1 MKLAKWI
8 ICLVLF
14 IVCFIGTDEMY
25 QRYITSLA
33 DSCYYIYKDLTGNSM
48 QFLNEASAAGSEN
61 DVAVFCMRRMADTSG
76 NTLIKIYTNDDGI
89 SQLAE
94 KHIYEGNYESFMTG
108 KSSVSIEDF
117 GKIPNVDTTGGGT
130 IIYLLGDKD
139 NVKIVKAELE
149 KGYDISRLY
158 TPGGINLVTIIIIIW
173 GIAFCLL
180 ILLTWYDIQFNKK
193 KNLVCIVLGA
203 SSVRLAVRS
212 IIEDAVA
219 FGMIFAA
226 LYFVGRSF
234 TEVTFGQNYVI
245 AMFASFM
252 LINSLLYVFTARPD
266 YKKVLL
272 NAAINNK
279 LMSGCFVIKTVVSI
293 AIIILLSL
301 NLEMLGDS
309 YYNLSFKNTTGVL
322 SSFSFT
328 GIIANSDD
336 SLESSKKNQG
346 YNTGRLFLDM
356 YAEDRVALATS
367 MGSWEDDDGN
377 IHPITAYNGICKD
390 FIDVPEITDFI
401 NNEQYDVYIFYK
413 EGIDAVV
420 DPVFGTFDD
429 YLMLNLTN
437 LIYDTFGLSES
448 EYTCTIQKYNS
459 QGSAMYFDFS
469 DASIYDKG
477 FLIEKNPVVVVLNIR
492 GSNINKNIINEVKYS
507 INYLDPMYE
516 FSGMELDDV
525 RQKYDLQSIDTTSVA
540 DYCANYFNLYMRK
553 LTLDCILSGLILV
566 VELMMT
572 ILVIKLEYMIYAKE
586 LAIKKILGYSI
597 FKKNSLT
604 ISSSVFI
611 TLSGIIICV
620 MMGALFKIYSA
631 GYPFLIGLL
640 LLVVEIIVM
649 AGNIKTIERRSVPRI
664 LKGEL
669 VC

>member
-61 DVAVFCMRRMADTSG
+61 SVAVFCMRRMADTSG

-245 AMFASFM
+245 AMLASFM

-377 IHPITAYNGICKD
+377 IHPITAYNGICND

-553 LTLDCILSGLILV
+553 LTLDSILSVLILI

-620 MMGALFKIYSA
+620 MIGALFKIYSA

-664 LKGEL
+664 LKGEVL
-669 VC
+669 

>member
-1 MKLAKWI
+1 M
-8 ICLVLF
+8 VLF
-14 IVCFIGTDEMY
+14 IVCFIGTNEMY

-33 DSCYYIYKDLTGNSM
+33 DSCYYIYKDLTGNST
-48 QFLNEASAAGSEN
+48 QFLNEASTVGSEN
-61 DVAVFCMRRMADTSG
+61 DVAVFYMRRMADTSG
-76 NTLIKIYTNDDGI
+76 NTVIRIYTDDNGI
-89 SQLAE
+89 IQLAE
-94 KHIYEGNYESFMTG
+94 KHVYEGVYESFLTG
-108 KSSVSIEDF
+108 KCSILIDGFEE
-117 GKIPNVDTTGGGT
+117 IPDIGATGEGT
-130 IIYLLGDKD
+130 IVYLLGGKEDVSW
-139 NVKIVKAELE
+139 VKEELE
-149 KGYDISRLY
+149 MDHDISRLY
-158 TPGGINLVTIIIIIW
+158 VPNGINSVTMIITIW

-226 LYFVGRSF
+226 LCFVGRLF
-234 TEVTFGQNYVI
+234 TEVTFGRNYVI
-245 AMFASFM
+245 ALFVAFM
-252 LINSLLYVFTARPD
+252 LINSLLYVLTARPD

-279 LMSGCFVIKTVVSI
+279 LMSGCFVIKTVISI

-309 YYNLSFKNTTGVL
+309 YYNLSFKNTTDGL
-322 SSFSFT
+322 SSFSFA

-346 YNTGRLFLDM
+346 YNTGRIFLDM
-356 YAEDRVALATS
+356 YAEDKVALATS

-377 IHPITAYNGICKD
+377 IHPITAYNGICQE

-401 NNEQYDVYIFYK
+401 DSEQYDVYIFYK
-413 EGIDAVV
+413 EGINAVV

-437 LIYDTFGLSES
+437 LMYDTFGLSES

-469 DASIYDKG
+469 DAGTYDKG
-477 FLIEKNPVVVVLNIR
+477 FLIEKNPVVTVINIK
-492 GSNINKNIINEVKYS
+492 GGGINKNIINEVKYS
-507 INYLDPMYE
+507 INYLDPMYD

-525 RQKYDLQSIDTTSVA
+525 RQKYDLQSIDVISVT

-553 LTLDCILSGLILV
+553 LTLDSILSVLILV

-586 LAIKKILGYSI
+586 LAIKKILGYSM

-631 GYPFLIGLL
+631 GYPFLIGML

-649 AGNIKTIERRSVPRI
+649 AGNIKAIEKRSVPRI
-664 LKGEL
+664 LKGE
-669 VC
+669 VI

>member
-1 MKLAKWI
+1 M
-8 ICLVLF
+8 VLF
-14 IVCFIGTDEMY
+14 IVCFIGTNEMY

-33 DSCYYIYKDLTGNSM
+33 DSCYYIYKDLTGNST
-48 QFLNEASAAGSEN
+48 QFLNEASTVGSEN
-61 DVAVFCMRRMADTSG
+61 DVAVFYMRRMADTSG
-76 NTLIKIYTNDDGI
+76 NTVIRIYTDDNGI
-89 SQLAE
+89 IQLAE
-94 KHIYEGNYESFMTG
+94 KHVYEGVYESFLTG
-108 KSSVSIEDF
+108 KCSILIDGFAE
-117 GKIPNVDTTGGGT
+117 IPDIGATGEGT
-130 IIYLLGDKD
+130 IVYLLGGKEDVSW
-139 NVKIVKAELE
+139 VKEELE
-149 KGYDISRLY
+149 MDHDISRLY
-158 TPGGINLVTIIIIIW
+158 VPNGINSVTMIITIW

-226 LYFVGRSF
+226 LYFVGRAF

-245 AMFASFM
+245 AMFVVFM
-252 LINSLLYVFTARPD
+252 LINSLLYVLTARPD

-279 LMSGCFVIKTVVSI
+279 LMSGCFVIKTVISI
-293 AIIILLSL
+293 AIIVLLSL

-309 YYNLSFKNTTGVL
+309 YYNLSFKNTTDGL
-322 SSFSFT
+322 SSFSFA

-346 YNTGRLFLDM
+346 YNTGRIFLDM
-356 YAEDRVALATS
+356 YAEDKVALATS

-401 NNEQYDVYIFYK
+401 DSVQYDVYIFYK
-413 EGIDAVV
+413 EGINAVV

-437 LIYDTFGLSES
+437 LMYDTFGLSES

-469 DASIYDKG
+469 DAGTYDKG
-477 FLIEKNPVVVVLNIR
+477 FLIEKNPVVTVINIK
-492 GSNINKNIINEVKYS
+492 GGGINKNIINEVKYS
-507 INYLDPMYE
+507 INYLDPLYD

-525 RQKYDLQSIDTTSVA
+525 RQKYDLQSIDVISVT

-553 LTLDCILSGLILV
+553 LIIDSILSALILF

-586 LAIKKILGYSI
+586 LAIKKILGYSML
-597 FKKNSLT
+597 KKNSLT

-649 AGNIKTIERRSVPRI
+649 AGNIKTIEKRSVPRI
-664 LKGEL
+664 LKGE
-669 VC
+669 VI

>member
-14 IVCFIGTDEMY
+14 IVCFIGTNEMY
-25 QRYITSLA
+25 QRYVTSLS
-33 DSCYYIYKDLTGNSM
+33 DSCYYIYKDLTGDST
-48 QFLNEASAAGSEN
+48 QFLSEASAAGSEN

-76 NTLIKIYTNDDGI
+76 NTVIKIYTNDDGI
-89 SQLAE
+89 SQLTE
-94 KHIYEGNYESFMTG
+94 KHVHEGVYESFLTG
-108 KSSVSIEDF
+108 KCSILIEGF
-117 GKIPNVDTTGGGT
+117 EEIPDIGATGEGA
-130 IIYLLGDKD
+130 IVYLLGGKEDVSR
-139 NVKIVKAELE
+139 VKEELE
-149 KGYDISRLY
+149 KDHDISRLY
-158 TPGGINLVTIIIIIW
+158 VPNGINSVTMIITIW

-203 SSVRLAVRS
+203 SSVRLAVRN
-212 IIEDAVA
+212 IIEDAAA
-219 FGMIFAA
+219 FDTIFAA

-234 TEVTFGQNYVI
+234 TEVTFGQNYVM
-245 AMFASFM
+245 AMFAAFM
-252 LINSLLYVFTARPD
+252 LSNSLLYVLTARPD

-279 LMSGCFVIKTVVSI
+279 LMSGCFVIKTVISI

-322 SSFSFT
+322 SSFSFA

-401 NNEQYDVYIFYK
+401 DSEQYDVYIFYK
-413 EGIDAVV
+413 EGINAVV

-437 LIYDTFGLSES
+437 LMYDTFGLSES

-469 DASIYDKG
+469 DAGTYDKG
-477 FLIEKNPVVVVLNIR
+477 FLIEKNPVLTVINIK
-492 GSNINKNIINEVKYS
+492 GGDINKNIINEVKYS
-507 INYLDPMYE
+507 INYLDPMYD
-516 FSGMELDDV
+516 FSGMELYDV
-525 RQKYDLQSIDTTSVA
+525 RQKYDLQSIDAISVV
-540 DYCANYFNLYMRK
+540 DYCANYFNLYMRR
-553 LTLDCILSGLILV
+553 LILDSILSLLILI

-572 ILVIKLEYMIYAKE
+572 ILVVKLEYMVYVKE
-586 LAIKKILGYSI
+586 LAIKKILGYSM

-604 ISSSVFI
+604 ILSSLFI

-620 MMGALFKIYSA
+620 MIGAIFKIYSE

-640 LLVVEIIVM
+640 LLIVEIIVM
-649 AGNIKTIERRSVPRI
+649 AVNIKAIEKRSVPRI
-664 LKGEL
+664 LKGKVL
-669 VC
+669 